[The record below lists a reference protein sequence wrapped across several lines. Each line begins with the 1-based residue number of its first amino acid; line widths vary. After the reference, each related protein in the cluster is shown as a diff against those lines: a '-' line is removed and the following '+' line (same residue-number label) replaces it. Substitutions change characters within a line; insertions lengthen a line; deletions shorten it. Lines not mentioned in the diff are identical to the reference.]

1 MTSPPLALPI
11 LEALGLDP
19 ESSLEEIPR
28 FLIDP
33 CFLGSLHLE
42 LVEEVGEQQAGAAL
56 LQLGFVHG
64 LYDAASV
71 VREGIGSRS
80 QATASGEPR
89 ATRLPMQLQP
99 IAPGALELRGHWPQ
113 SQEARAIRDAS
124 DETAA
129 PVCYASMGYTSGWAS
144 GIFGADMLCLEMQCT
159 ASGGRVCSF
168 QTREAAAWRASGD
181 ARAIQLLDALP
192 FDEFRNLVGRK
203 LAARQPAES
212 DEHFDGS
219 APVIHVWGPVM
230 VIPFSGVD
238 EALRAV
244 ELIGRD
250 PGARDVRVIVVD
262 LTGAVIDEAYGAVAL
277 EQILSAIESWGAEP
291 MLAGVS
297 PLSEAVVASLEQ
309 DRLVIRKDLPDAIAT
324 GFQIAE
330 ALRSS
335 V

>member
-1 MTSPPLALPI
+1 MTSPPLVLPI
-11 LEALGLDP
+11 LEVLGLDP
-19 ESSLEEIPR
+19 ESSLDDIPR

-33 CFLGSLHLE
+33 CFLASLHLE
-42 LVEEVGEQQAGAAL
+42 LVAEVGLEQAGAAL

-71 VREGIGSRS
+71 VREGIGPRA
-80 QATASGEPR
+80 QAAASVQPR

-113 SQEARAIRDAS
+113 GQEARAIREAS
-124 DETAA
+124 DPSDT
-129 PVCYASMGYTSGWAS
+129 PICFASMGYTSGWAS
-144 GIFGADMLCLEMQCT
+144 GIFGTDMLCLEMQCQ
-159 ASGGRVCSF
+159 ASGARVCAF

-181 ARAIQLLDALP
+181 PRAIRLLDALP
-192 FDEFRNLVGRK
+192 FDAFRDLVGRK
-203 LAARQPAES
+203 LAASHPSEPDDRF
-212 DEHFDGS
+212 DES

-262 LTGAVIDEAYGAVAL
+262 LTGTIVDEAYGAVAL

-291 MLAGVS
+291 VLAGVS
-297 PLSEAVVASLEQ
+297 PLSEPVVQSLEK
-309 DRLVIRKDLPDAIAT
+309 DRLVVRKDLPDAIAT